1 MKQNETLILILFKLL
16 KKSQPKKGMSK
27 AAVKAW
33 NDTYEWIITQHETK

>member
-1 MKQNETLILILFKLL
+1 MILFKLL

-33 NDTYEWIITQHETK
+33 NDTYEWIINAAIEKEDETK